1 MLPSYYL
8 NSYLLKPSEDSS
20 LLNCLLTL
28 ESENLQSVPC
38 ALLSIRVPHSY
49 LIKLFGE
56 LFTDVER
63 SSVSKDEN
71 QLHQTLVMFLQQH
84 QEISLH
90 NVLVTDDAEP
100 TKKLAEY
107 QQFTLVF
114 NQCLSNANTS
124 NDLPLNADGK
134 EVIKNPVAPGE
145 VGWLNQV
152 RNYQHEHNYPVMS
165 PKSRNTHPGKP
176 TVLTTDEE
184 LILTN
189 FILHLEE
196 RQVRIPRED
205 VGKLVM
211 GLMRVLGR
219 QHPFKDDG
227 PHRHW
232 FNGFFRRNPTIM
244 KTRQT
249 SAPAPREQLK
259 EDQIEQFLGEIKRL
273 DALGLIS
280 LAARSLHRARLDD
293 TGYHIDVTQDG
304 VPSFLQQNST
314 QVMSS
319 SLLMID
325 ATKEEK
331 KKKTW
336 TSDQLAWAVEE
347 VSSGRA
353 TMKDVSERVGIPIA
367 TIRNHCRNPQ
377 MGARRGPPTV
387 LTATEELALE
397 RFLIRLDDCGYKAN
411 KEELG
416 KLVMRL
422 VNNDKRP
429 HPFKEDGPHRH
440 WFDVGSKMGGH
451 S

>member
-1 MLPSYYL
+1 M
-8 NSYLLKPSEDSS
+8 NSYLLKPSEDNS
-20 LLNCLLTL
+20 LLSCLLTL
-28 ESENLQSVPC
+28 ESENLQWPLYF
-38 ALLSIRVPHSY
+38 LLNIRVPQSY

-56 LFTDVER
+56 LFTDIDR

-84 QEISLH
+84 QDVSLH
-90 NVLVTDDAEP
+90 NVLLADDAEP

-107 QQFTLVF
+107 SQFTIVF
-114 NQCLSNANTS
+114 NQCLSNTNAS
-124 NDLPLNADGK
+124 NDLALNADGK
-134 EVIKNPVAPGE
+134 EMIKNPVASGD
-145 VGWLNQV
+145 VGWLNQA
-152 RNYQHEHNYPVMS
+152 RTYQHDHNYSIVP
-165 PKSRNTHPGKP
+165 PKTRNSHPGKP

-232 FNGFFRRNPTIM
+232 FNGFFRRNPNIM
-244 KTRQT
+244 KSRQS

-259 EDQIEQFLGEIKRL
+259 EEQIEQFLSEIKRL
-273 DALGLIS
+273 DSLDMIS
-280 LAARSLHRARLDD
+280 VAARNLHRARLDE
-293 TGYHIDVTQDG
+293 TGYHIDVSQDG
-304 VPSFLQQNST
+304 IPSFMQQ
-314 QVMSS
+314 SS
-319 SLLMID
+319 SQIIAPSLMMMD
-325 ATKEEK
+325 AKEK
-331 KKKTW
+331 KKATW
-336 TSDQLAWAVEE
+336 TTEQLAWAVEE

-387 LTATEELALE
+387 LTPTEELALE
-397 RFLIRLDDCGYKAN
+397 RFLIHLDDCGYKAN
-411 KEELG
+411 RDDLA

-422 VNNDKRP
+422 VNTDKRP